1 MGLIGEAHGHRKV
14 LNMSADII
22 SMKVTYICTGA
33 SRVSKSW
40 LRVRS
45 TDSLSAQR
53 RDGFY
58 FRTAVASRDPD
69 ATDSVSNHPPPISCC
84 PSAPRLTLV
93 NPKLRLPS
101 RILRIYNVRMVS
113 NNSYV
118 PNERL
123 ATNARGRLASVCHR
137 RIRIEHQFFV
147 LISSHD
153 YKPRHVLKYPRD
165 KYFDIS
171 KVPRSKS
178 LANILVCTRVRIRA
192 LIHNCIRRFTYL
204 LFNFSRAQSSS
215 DWFRHFLPSQSKI
228 GQDFYQTFIS

>member
-1 MGLIGEAHGHRKV
+1 MGLIGDAHGHRKV
-14 LNMSADII
+14 LNKSADII
-22 SMKVTYICTGA
+22 STKVTYICTGA

-45 TDSLSAQR
+45 TDSLSTQR

-69 ATDSVSNHPPPISCC
+69 ATGSVSNHPPFPLPPPISCC

-101 RILRIYNVRMVS
+101 RILWIYNVRMMS

-123 ATNARGRLASVCHR
+123 ATNARGRPASVCQ
-137 RIRIEHQFFV
+137 RIRPSIFCSYAITRLHAY
-147 LISSHD
+147 SS
-153 YKPRHVLKYPRD
+153 
-165 KYFDIS
+165 
-171 KVPRSKS
+171 
-178 LANILVCTRVRIRA
+178 
-192 LIHNCIRRFTYL
+192 
-204 LFNFSRAQSSS
+204 FSM
-215 DWFRHFLPSQSKI
+215 F
-228 GQDFYQTFIS
+228 